1 MVDLFVKI
9 YKLYDKWVFKAYA
22 ACETEA
28 YWTYVRISTASVTT
42 KTPYYL

>member
-22 ACETEA
+22 AWEIGA
-28 YWTYVRISTASVTT
+28 YWTYVRISKASVTT